1 MATSQPRR
9 QSHCLPIGVNYASVV
24 LLRGGRVGGSK
35 GQNTNQTQITRTS
48 DHSIPGLPWLDFTH
62 FIFACVSGKRIRR
75 SVYELP
81 QIYLPVLC

>member
-1 MATSQPRR
+1 MASSQLRR
-9 QSHCLPIGVNYASVV
+9 LSHCLPIGVNYASAV
-24 LLRGGRVGGSK
+24 LLRGERVGRSK
-35 GQNTNQTQITRTS
+35 AQNTSQTQITRTRL
-48 DHSIPGLPWLDFTH
+48 PGLPWLDFTH